1 MAIERRAA
9 LTRSH
14 KWVFATQLINHSQL
28 LLQFTVIISE
38 CFPLRQRG
46 RGRGRMNKGYPVS
59 SRQLEML
66 IRIATEIDRRE
77 IRVLR
82 VVNPGQGDRHPDRPN
97 DLMRR
102 T

>member
-1 MAIERRAA
+1 
-9 LTRSH
+9 
-14 KWVFATQLINHSQL
+14 
-28 LLQFTVIISE
+28 
-38 CFPLRQRG
+38 
-46 RGRGRMNKGYPVS
+46 MNKGYPVS